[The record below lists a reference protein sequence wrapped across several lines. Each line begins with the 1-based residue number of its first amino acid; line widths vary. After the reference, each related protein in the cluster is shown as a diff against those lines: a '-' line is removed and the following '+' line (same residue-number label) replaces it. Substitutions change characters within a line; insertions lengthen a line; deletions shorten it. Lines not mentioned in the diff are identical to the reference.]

1 MCKEKTLWLA
11 ASYPAF
17 FYANF
22 FLTNLCRS
30 FFMSNTPVSL
40 ESVPKHIAIIMDG
53 NGRWAKAQGKPRVF
67 GHKAGVTAVR
77 KTISGAVNLGV
88 KAVTLFAFSSE
99 NWRRPAEEVN
109 LLMELFITALSKE
122 VKRMHKNNL
131 RLRVIG
137 DKTQFSKRLQNKIAS
152 AEELTAGNSGMVV
165 NIAANYG
172 GKWDITNAVKM
183 IASDVRK
190 GELQVEDIT
199 ESLVQQHL
207 TMADLPEVDLL
218 IRTSGECRISN
229 FLLWQLAYAE
239 MYFTPECWPDFDE
252 ESLAEAVSWFVNRER
267 RFGCTG
273 EQIKA
278 LMNNK

>member
-1 MCKEKTLWLA
+1 
-11 ASYPAF
+11 
-17 FYANF
+17 
-22 FLTNLCRS
+22 
-30 FFMSNTPVSL
+30 MSNTPVSL
-40 ESVPKHIAIIMDG
+40 ESVPKHIAVIMDG

-67 GHKAGVTAVR
+67 GHKAGVAAVR
-77 KTISGAVNLGV
+77 KTISGAVSLGV

-99 NWRRPAEEVN
+99 NWRRPEEEVN

-137 DKTQFSKRLQNKIAS
+137 DKSQFSNRLQSKITS

-172 GKWDITNAVKM
+172 GKWDITNAVKA
-183 IASDVRK
+183 IASEVSQ
-190 GELQVEDIT
+190 GELSVEDIN

-229 FLLWQLAYAE
+229 FMLWQLAYAE